1 MHSVIRF
8 YQMEESQMR
17 TLAEKVNEV
26 IPGLFE
32 NVIPATRVENLFSF
46 SLSEK
51 DDWRDHHDEILEILK
66 KISPVISP
74 GNIYDGELE
83 IDLAVHI
90 AAGDCDRFI
99 TELPL
104 SPELIQVLFE
114 NRIWFTTTI
123 YNTAVFQLDD

>member
-8 YQMEESQMR
+8 CQMEESQMKII
-17 TLAEKVNEV
+17 AERVNEI

-32 NVIPATRVENLFSF
+32 DVTPATRVENLFSF

-51 DDWRDHHDEILEILK
+51 DEWRDHHDEVLEILK
-66 KISPVISP
+66 KISPLISP

-83 IDLAVHI
+83 IDLCVHVEN
-90 AAGDCDRFI
+90 GDCDRFI

-114 NRIWFTTTI
+114 NRIRFTTSI
-123 YNTAVFQLDD
+123 YNAAVFQLDE